1 VHPHG
6 LSARMVPMMVFSA
19 ALLANGVA
27 RTRSADF
34 TVDLAT
40 KSAMC
45 VFSCHWCDHTES
57 AGVNRNRDVLVSG
70 GEEKCISDINAFFYA
85 YEK

>member
-1 VHPHG
+1 
-6 LSARMVPMMVFSA
+6 
-19 ALLANGVA
+19 
-27 RTRSADF
+27 
-34 TVDLAT
+34 
-40 KSAMC
+40 MC

-57 AGVNRNRDVLVSG
+57 AGVYRWFERVEKRGEKREGNRNRDVLVSG